1 MLLLEDAE
9 LNEDSVVKAKVKNT
23 HRRMTIRLKR
33 EVKSSTKHFERYLL
47 LVLISIQ
54 IDFT

>member
-9 LNEDSVVKAKVKNT
+9 LNEDSVVKANVKNT